1 MRYYIIFCTS
11 LIFLSCQ
18 EEITLELPQA
28 TDKLVVEGVIE
39 PGYPPYLILTRNQ
52 GYFDPIDANT
62 YNNLF
67 VTA

>member
-1 MRYYIIFCTS
+1 MVLV
-11 LIFLSCQ
+11 LILQ
-18 EEITLELPQA
+18 
-28 TDKLVVEGVIE
+28 DKLVVEGVIE

-67 VTA
+67 VTDADTVKVWYYDENGDKTMKL